1 MKAILFYTTAV
12 MIVLTI
18 CSASLGTFLI
28 LSIIDVI
35 LVELYR
41 KKLTLKDI
49 IKYSGYNIWYK
60 TLKP

>member
-18 CSASLGTFLI
+18 CSASFGTFLI

-41 KKLTLKDI
+41 KNLTLKDI